1 MKIYRVMTGY
11 ETDFYGN
18 TTNVEKAEYFFNKDE
33 AMELYKKGEFEW
45 DGRILNHNRI
55 EEIEVK

>member
-11 ETDFYGN
+11 ETDFFGN
-18 TTNVEKAEYFFNKDE
+18 TPNREKAEYFFNKDE
-33 AMELYKKGEFEW
+33 ALELYKKGEFEW
-45 DGRILNHNRI
+45 DGRILNHYRL